1 MKSKKLLLIFVLICI
16 TIFFVFYYNFFILGN
31 NINRSQDEIVDNI
44 INKTNEYE
52 ANIDVKVI
60 SNKNENYYKMYQIVN
75 DEKSIQIVDEPEN
88 IKGLEIE
95 NISNKLIIRNTKLNM
110 EKIYD
115 QYEFLLN
122 NSLFLNVF
130 IEDYKKNTSKIYE
143 ENDELIFEVKLD
155 SSKSTYIKYKELH
168 VDKISGVPRQ
178 LIIKD
183 NTKKTCISIIYNDIK
198 IK

>member
-16 TIFFVFYYNFFILGN
+16 TIFFIFYYNFFILGN

-75 DEKSIQIVDEPEN
+75 DEKSIQIVDGPEN

>member
-75 DEKSIQIVDEPEN
+75 DEKSIQIVDGPEN

>member
-16 TIFFVFYYNFFILGN
+16 TIFFIFYYNFFILGN

>member
-16 TIFFVFYYNFFILGN
+16 TFFFIFYYNFFILGN

-75 DEKSIQIVDEPEN
+75 DEKSIQIVDGPEN

-168 VDKISGVPRQ
+168 VDKILGVPRQ

>member
-16 TIFFVFYYNFFILGN
+16 TIFFIFYYNFFILGN

-60 SNKNENYYKMYQIVN
+60 SNKNENDYKMYQIVN
-75 DEKSIQIVDEPEN
+75 DEKSIQIVDGPEN

-168 VDKISGVPRQ
+168 VDKILGVPRQ

>member
-16 TIFFVFYYNFFILGN
+16 TIFFAFYYNFFILGN

-60 SNKNENYYKMYQIVN
+60 SNKNENDYKMYQIVN

>member
-16 TIFFVFYYNFFILGN
+16 TIFFIFYYIFFILGN

>member
-60 SNKNENYYKMYQIVN
+60 SNKNENDYKMYQIVN

-168 VDKISGVPRQ
+168 VDKILGVPRQ

>member
-60 SNKNENYYKMYQIVN
+60 SNKNENDYKMYQIVN
-75 DEKSIQIVDEPEN
+75 DEKSIQIVDGPEN

>member
-60 SNKNENYYKMYQIVN
+60 SNKNENDYKMYQIVN

>member
-75 DEKSIQIVDEPEN
+75 DEKSIQIVDGPEN

-168 VDKISGVPRQ
+168 VDKILGVPRQ

-183 NTKKTCISIIYNDIK
+183 NTQKTCISIIYNDIK

>member
-31 NINRSQDEIVDNI
+31 NINRSQYEIVDNI

-75 DEKSIQIVDEPEN
+75 DEKSIQIVDGPEN

>member
-1 MKSKKLLLIFVLICI
+1 MKSKKLMLIFVSICI
-16 TIFFVFYYNFFILGN
+16 TIFFIFYYNFFILGN
-31 NINRSQDEIVDNI
+31 NINRSQEEIVDNI
-44 INKTNEYE
+44 INKVNEYE
-52 ANIDVKVI
+52 ANIEVKVV

-75 DEKSIQIVDEPEN
+75 NEKNVQIINEPEN

-110 EKIYD
+110 KKIYD

-130 IEDYKKNTSKIYE
+130 INDYKNNTSKVYI
-143 ENDELIFEVKLD
+143 ENDELIFEVELD

-183 NTKKTCISIIYNDIK
+183 NTKKTYISIIYNDIK

>member
-16 TIFFVFYYNFFILGN
+16 TIFFIFYYNFFILGN

-88 IKGLEIE
+88 IKGLENE

>member
-75 DEKSIQIVDEPEN
+75 DEKSIQIVDGPEN

-130 IEDYKKNTSKIYE
+130 IENYKKNTSKIYE

>member
-75 DEKSIQIVDEPEN
+75 DEKSIQIVDGPEN

-143 ENDELIFEVKLD
+143 ENGELIFEVKLD

>member
-75 DEKSIQIVDEPEN
+75 DEKSIQIVDGPEN

-168 VDKISGVPRQ
+168 VDKILGVPRQ

>member
-16 TIFFVFYYNFFILGN
+16 TIFFIFYYNFFILGN

-75 DEKSIQIVDEPEN
+75 DEKSIQIVDGPEN

-168 VDKISGVPRQ
+168 VDKILGVPRQ

>member
-16 TIFFVFYYNFFILGN
+16 TIFFIFYYNFFILGN

-60 SNKNENYYKMYQIVN
+60 SNKNENDYKMYQIVN

>member
-16 TIFFVFYYNFFILGN
+16 TIFFIFYYNFFILGN

-168 VDKISGVPRQ
+168 VDKILGVPRQ

>member
-16 TIFFVFYYNFFILGN
+16 TIFFIFYYNFFILGN

-60 SNKNENYYKMYQIVN
+60 SNKNENYYKMYQIVD
-75 DEKSIQIVDEPEN
+75 DEKSIQIVDGPEN

-168 VDKISGVPRQ
+168 VDKILGVPRQ

>member
-1 MKSKKLLLIFVLICI
+1 MKSKKLMFIFVFICI

-31 NINRSQDEIVDNI
+31 NINRSQEEIVDNI
-44 INKTNEYE
+44 MNKMNEYE
-52 ANIDVKVI
+52 ANVEVKIV
-60 SNKNENYYKMYQIVN
+60 SNKNENYYKMYQIAN
-75 DEKSIQIVDEPEN
+75 SEKSMQIVNEPEN

-95 NISNKLIIRNTKLNM
+95 NISNKLIIRNTKLDM

-130 IEDYKKNTSKIYE
+130 INDYKNNTSKVYE

-168 VDKISGVPRQ
+168 VDKISGVPRK

-183 NTKKTCISIIYNDIK
+183 NTKKTYISIIYNDIK

>member
-60 SNKNENYYKMYQIVN
+60 SNKNENYYKMYQIVD
-75 DEKSIQIVDEPEN
+75 DEKSIQIVDGPEN

-168 VDKISGVPRQ
+168 VDKILGVPRQ

>member
-16 TIFFVFYYNFFILGN
+16 TIFFIFYYIFFILGN

-75 DEKSIQIVDEPEN
+75 DEKSIQIVDGPEN

-168 VDKISGVPRQ
+168 VDKILGVPRQ

>member
-16 TIFFVFYYNFFILGN
+16 TIFFIFYYNFFILGN

-75 DEKSIQIVDEPEN
+75 DEKSIQIVDGPEN

-143 ENDELIFEVKLD
+143 ENDELIF
-155 SSKSTYIKYKELH
+155 
-168 VDKISGVPRQ
+168 
-178 LIIKD
+178 
-183 NTKKTCISIIYNDIK
+183 
-198 IK
+198 

>member
-60 SNKNENYYKMYQIVN
+60 SNKNENDYKMYQIVN
-75 DEKSIQIVDEPEN
+75 DEKSIQIVDGPEN

-168 VDKISGVPRQ
+168 VDKILGVPRQ

>member
-16 TIFFVFYYNFFILGN
+16 TFFFIFYYIFFILGN

-130 IEDYKKNTSKIYE
+130 IEDYKKI
-143 ENDELIFEVKLD
+143 LLRFM
-155 SSKSTYIKYKELH
+155 
-168 VDKISGVPRQ
+168 
-178 LIIKD
+178 
-183 NTKKTCISIIYNDIK
+183 KKMMN
-198 IK
+198 